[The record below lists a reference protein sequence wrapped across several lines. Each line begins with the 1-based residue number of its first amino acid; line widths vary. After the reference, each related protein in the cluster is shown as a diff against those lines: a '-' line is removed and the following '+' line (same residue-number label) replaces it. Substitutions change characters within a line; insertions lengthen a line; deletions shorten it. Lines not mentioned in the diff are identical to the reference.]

1 MPASFTPHVAGDP
14 MSWADL
20 AANFAAARAWLN
32 DIPAADIADGVIQ
45 REALVR
51 PRILPFPN
59 QAFESGFQRAF
70 WMSYGLPSHDALF
83 GREWGSRVE
92 RFLVKPDRLPTNA
105 DRWVTP
111 ISRTV
116 YFPFAVDIDVQ
127 AHFEVCVRGPVDDP
141 VYPDGAALANS
152 EVSGRFRWHVYA
164 RDTDTETSFAA
175 GEQEVYPTEGPGVG
189 TTQSYTDQVHLS
201 LVTSLAAG
209 TYDLFVCYHLDDATV
224 SQVDVSRVMV
234 VGEAF

>member
-1 MPASFTPHVAGDP
+1 MPASFTPIVDGSV
-14 MSWADL
+14 MTWAPL
-20 AANFAAARAWLN
+20 AANFAAARTWLN
-32 DIPAADIADGVIQ
+32 AIPAADIADGAIQ

-70 WMSYGLPSHDALF
+70 WMSHGIPGHNALF
-83 GREWGSRVE
+83 GREWGSRVD
-92 RFLVKPDRLPTNA
+92 RFLIKPDRLPSGTE
-105 DRWVTP
+105 RWLTP

-116 YFPFAVDIDVQ
+116 HFPFDVDVDVQ
-127 AHFEVCVRGPVDDP
+127 AHFETCVRGQPDNP
-141 VYPDGAALANS
+141 VYPNGAGLANS
-152 EVSGRFRWHVYA
+152 QVAGRFRWHVYA

-209 TYDLFVCYHLDDATV
+209 TYDLYVVYHRDSASI
-224 SQVDVSRVMV
+224 SQIDVSRVMV